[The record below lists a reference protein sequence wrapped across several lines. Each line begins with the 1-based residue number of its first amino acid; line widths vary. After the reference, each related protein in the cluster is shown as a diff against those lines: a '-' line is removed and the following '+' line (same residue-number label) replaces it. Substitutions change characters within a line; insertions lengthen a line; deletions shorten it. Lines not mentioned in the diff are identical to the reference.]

1 MSASA
6 LILAGG
12 RATRFGGIAKHALV
26 VDGATILERQ
36 RAVLGPRVAEVLIS
50 GALDVPGLRTVHD
63 VVVGVGPLAGI
74 AAGLAAATTEWLLVV
89 ACDMPD
95 LHGGLV
101 DLLLARAGERD
112 GRVAAADAVGLRI
125 GGLPEPLLCA
135 LRVAPARAAIDAMLA
150 AGRYKASRLLTDEG
164 LRVSW
169 IEEAAVRQV
178 DPELRGLRNINEP
191 ADLRRS

>member
-101 DLLLARAGERD
+101 DLLLARAGEGD

>member
-1 MSASA
+1 MSATA

-63 VVVGVGPLAGI
+63 AVVGVGPLAGI

-101 DLLLARAGERD
+101 DLLLARAGEGD

-169 IEEAAVRQV
+169 IEEAAVRVV

-191 ADLRRS
+191 ADLRR

>member
-1 MSASA
+1 MSATA

-74 AAGLAAATTEWLLVV
+74 WWICCWRGR
-89 ACDMPD
+89 
-95 LHGGLV
+95 
-101 DLLLARAGERD
+101 ARGMGA
-112 GRVAAADAVGLRI
+112 
-125 GGLPEPLLCA
+125 
-135 LRVAPARAAIDAMLA
+135 
-150 AGRYKASRLLTDEG
+150 
-164 LRVSW
+164 W
-169 IEEAAVRQV
+169 
-178 DPELRGLRNINEP
+178 
-191 ADLRRS
+191 LRRMRWG

>member
-1 MSASA
+1 MSATA